1 MFPLVNHKDVE
12 DSDSLWQFHA
22 SLHGRVLNA
31 AACRGGLLFSFLHI
45 SVCWFRRASPP
56 PQFLYRRNQ
65 KAGEIIV
72 LLWTKCNKKCLSI
85 DLHLS
90 LSNVARRDS
99 AQSQCLDVCFQ
110 VKKQFLL
117 VFLVMSLRGGAGGK
131 KAWYDLWWFCCIFQW
146 LGISPLPSDLSKG
159 TF

>member
-1 MFPLVNHKDVE
+1 MLRTVTVC
-12 DSDSLWQFHA
+12 DSFMPVCTAVFSTQLHA
-22 SLHGRVLNA
+22 GV
-31 AACRGGLLFSFLHI
+31 ACSSPSSIFQCVGSGEFFS
-45 SVCWFRRASPP
+45 

-117 VFLVMSLRGGAGGK
+117 VFLVMTLRGGAGGK